1 MPLADTTP
9 RWRDT
14 LASLQVPNFRLY
26 TFSNIL
32 AMSATAMQRI
42 ALDWLVFELTHS
54 VAAVGLTVAFQSLP
68 MLLFGLWGGV
78 LVDRY
83 SKRMLMMCTQ
93 STAGGLSA
101 LLAVLAMTEVIA
113 VWHVYTVALIVG
125 FVTVI
130 DYPTRQVLVN
140 EIVGPRHLK
149 NAISVNSSV
158 FQLGGLIGPAVASI
172 LMLGGGAGWAFAV
185 NALACA
191 ATVVTLLQLR
201 TSALIRIPPIPR
213 AKGQLRQGIR
223 YSLGKPVILWPLVML
238 AFLSVFS
245 LNMPVILTAYAT
257 EVFSLGV
264 GGYGLFNSLVATG
277 SLVGALASTRASSVR
292 LRGVILAGGAWG
304 LLQATAGLMSDVISF
319 GTILI
324 LQGFACLLFFTAANS
339 LVQLS
344 SNLGVR
350 GRVMSL
356 YVLVT
361 FGGQAIGG
369 PLMGWVVD
377 RFGPHTGLVI
387 SGLVP
392 AMAAVTIGVILARR
406 GQLRIR
412 VSLRHSWSILVI
424 EPQARKTR
432 RHSRGS
438 FPNRVTGFGVDHVT
452 MKPLTIASPKPPR
465 RAGAQE
471 SPLRRAPEEAIPSP
485 KSLRHSQT
493 GDPRGVEGSP
503 TAQ

>member
-1 MPLADTTP
+1 
-9 RWRDT
+9 
-14 LASLQVPNFRLY
+14 
-26 TFSNIL
+26 
-32 AMSATAMQRI
+32 
-42 ALDWLVFELTHS
+42 
-54 VAAVGLTVAFQSLP
+54 
-68 MLLFGLWGGV
+68 
-78 LVDRY
+78 
-83 SKRMLMMCTQ
+83 
-93 STAGGLSA
+93 
-101 LLAVLAMTEVIA
+101 
-113 VWHVYTVALIVG
+113 
-125 FVTVI
+125 
-130 DYPTRQVLVN
+130 
-140 EIVGPRHLK
+140 
-149 NAISVNSSV
+149 
-158 FQLGGLIGPAVASI
+158 
-172 LMLGGGAGWAFAV
+172 
-185 NALACA
+185 
-191 ATVVTLLQLR
+191 
-201 TSALIRIPPIPR
+201 
-213 AKGQLRQGIR
+213 
-223 YSLGKPVILWPLVML
+223 
-238 AFLSVFS
+238 
-245 LNMPVILTAYAT
+245 MPVILTAYAT
-257 EVFSLGV
+257 EVFSVGV
-264 GGYGLFNSLVATG
+264 GGYGLFNSLVAAG

-377 RFGPHTGLVI
+377 RFGPHAGLVI

-406 GQLRIR
+406 GQLGIQ
-412 VSLRHSWSILVI
+412 VSLRHPKSIVVI
-424 EPQARKTR
+424 EPRTWKTR
-432 RHSRGS
+432 GYSLGS

-452 MKPLTIASPKPPR
+452 MKPPTIASPKSPR
-465 RAGAQE
+465 RANTQE

-485 KSLRHSQT
+485 KSLRHNQT